1 MEERKRPLV
10 FGKLSDIIEAKRAEA
25 EATYLAR
32 KALLERD
39 EHCQD
44 CDGIC
49 WSCEAR
55 RDCYSPVKDEIER
68 VNNEYDKKNSE
79 YINLL
84 QESYFI
90 ERSRRTLI
98 EEADKLKLQIKNT
111 RDAIKALDFTIGVL
125 ESQLAAKEKEL
136 KDFES
141 SH

>member
-1 MEERKRPLV
+1 MEKQKRPLV
-10 FGKLSDIIEAKRAEA
+10 FGKLLDILEVKRSEV
-25 EATYLAR
+25 EATHLAR
-32 KALLERD
+32 KVLLERD
-39 EHCQD
+39 DHRQD
-44 CDGIC
+44 CDGVC

-55 RDCYSPVKDEIER
+55 ADCYSPVKDEIER
-68 VNNEYDKKNSE
+68 VNDEYDRKNSE

-84 QESYFI
+84 HESYFI
-90 ERSRRTLI
+90 ERSRRTLV